1 MTDEQPA
8 TADEQTVKSAMDLR
22 IEKLEKQLSDLQAK
36 YDTDIAEALQANR
49 ELWAELH
56 PVQDPPTAPEEAKP
70 DAEAEAAFN
79 KALGISEKE

>member
-22 IEKLEKQLSDLQAK
+22 IEKLEKQLSDLQTK

-56 PVQDPPTAPEEAKP
+56 PVQEPPFEPEEVKP